1 MLAPPDHLPARSPW
15 SHQDFPR
22 NRSLSRADR
31 PQLKPVNCHG
41 TSRLDLLLQTLREHQ
56 SDLMAA
62 GVRHAE
68 IFGSFARRQ
77 ATESS
82 DVDILVD
89 LDPDARVNIF
99 DFVGIE
105 MQLSD
110 LLKRRVDLV
119 SRRGLKPGRHENIAA
134 EAIAA
139 F

>member
-1 MLAPPDHLPARSPW
+1 LLPNQERMNYA
-15 SHQDFPR
+15 
-22 NRSLSRADR
+22 
-31 PQLKPVNCHG
+31 
-41 TSRLDLLLQTLREHQ
+41 SRLDLLLQTLREHQ